1 VAEPQRTH
9 ILRLAVDKVKILLQ
23 NMEQD
28 QVTMKDQEDGKRA
41 FQAVVDAARGTVDN
55 LNRALDDSASSG
67 RSD

>member
-1 VAEPQRTH
+1 VAEPQRTQ
-9 ILRLAVDKVKILLQ
+9 ILRLAADKAKILLQ